1 MLGKFPQIQC
11 CIVEVFTRFS
21 PYKRHERKL
30 DTMHEHEHQE
40 NQRIAA
46 KRAFTESL
54 DQLQHILLQK
64 AQPLE
69 SESLPHPNSNN
80 SIDSNAWEDAAAD
93 LDQFF
98 GDAQPEDAGLGEES

>member
-64 AQPLE
+64 GSTHLNLKACLI
-69 SESLPHPNSNN
+69 LGNSNN
-80 SIDSNAWEDAAAD
+80 SIDSKAWEDAAAD

-98 GDAQPEDAGLGEES
+98 GDAQHGRRWT

>member
-1 MLGKFPQIQC
+1 
-11 CIVEVFTRFS
+11 
-21 PYKRHERKL
+21 
-30 DTMHEHEHQE
+30 MHEPQQ

-46 KRAFTESL
+46 NRAFTESL

-69 SESLPHPNSNN
+69 SESLLHPNSHN
-80 SIDSNAWEDAAAD
+80 SIDSKAWEDAAAD

-98 GDAQPEDAGLGEES
+98 GDAQPEDAILDEES